1 MIHPIQFAAY
11 RRGRWYLVT
20 VPALNTLEKI
30 HIEQMNVAKL
40 PNDLR
45 QYPVDLDRWGRTMAE
60 HFEYGNVM
68 DITLGVVPP

>member
-1 MIHPIQFAAY
+1 MIQPVQFAAY

-30 HIEQMNVAKL
+30 HVEQMNMAKL

-45 QYPVDLDRWGRTMAE
+45 QYPVDLDRLDALTGLPIVPGR
-60 HFEYGNVM
+60 HDG
-68 DITLGVVPP
+68 